1 MELDRYLQD
10 YPSDLNAVLNKIGIL
25 RRANK
30 KGEAETYLSNV
41 KDYNSEPPLDQ
52 MYLAFVYSDFGEE
65 QKAISTLLTNSVESI
80 TAKRKYTLNIW
91 GSFFWEK
98 YRTPSTSLNW

>member
-1 MELDRYLQD
+1 MPYYAKYSAAYYTKIGDDNRAEVELDAIYRIP
-10 YPSDLNAVLNKIGIL
+10 PSDLNAVLNKIGIL

-52 MYLAFVYSDFGEE
+52 M
-65 QKAISTLLTNSVESI
+65 
-80 TAKRKYTLNIW
+80 
-91 GSFFWEK
+91 
-98 YRTPSTSLNW
+98 